1 MSDKP
6 DTNKQKIP
14 FNTPMLA
21 VGIGIGAALGV
32 ALSNVALGVGVGV
45 AIGVGLALTG
55 GGKDAPSEDDEAED

>member
-6 DTNKQKIP
+6 DSDKQKTP

-21 VGIGIGAALGV
+21 AGIGIGAALGV
-32 ALSNVALGVGVGV
+32 ALSNVALGIGIGV

-55 GGKDAPSEDDEAED
+55 GGKDEASEEDKTED